1 MPLQSAMNGGVSS
14 NQNIGPTERTAGCG
28 GCSLQNQPQGSA
40 IDPCRAEVALCSET
54 KLRRLFASFSPAG
67 GAARPLRQPR
77 SIDRQRALSPADSV
91 ATRCIYGQVV
101 TTIRNGGLY
110 EGRGTEEH
118 GRGRCQRKVLT
129 TIRDRD
135 PPGRRIEFP
144 QRCQCAASFIV
155 PDPLIFGG
163 GPSTYS
169 QPGPIEWLAV

>member
-1 MPLQSAMNGGVSS
+1 MPLQPAMNAGVSS
-14 NQNIGPTERTAGCG
+14 NQNIGPTERTSG
-28 GCSLQNQPQGSA
+28 GGGYSLQNQPQGSA
-40 IDPCRAEVALCSET
+40 VAPCRAEVALCLS
-54 KLRRLFASFSPAG
+54 KLRRSFASFSPAG

-77 SIDRQRALSPADSV
+77 SPGRQRALSPADSV
-91 ATRCIYGQVV
+91 ATRCIYGPVV

-144 QRCQCAASFIV
+144 QRCQLRCK
-155 PDPLIFGG
+155 LYR
-163 GPSTYS
+163 T
-169 QPGPIEWLAV
+169 

>member
-1 MPLQSAMNGGVSS
+1 MPLQSAVNGGVSS
-14 NQNIGPTERTAGCG
+14 IQNDWLDRAHCRG
-28 GCSLQNQPQGSA
+28 GGYSLQNQPQGSA
-40 IDPCRAEVALCSET
+40 IVPCRAEVALCLET
-54 KLRRLFASFSPAG
+54 KLRRSSASFSPAG

-77 SIDRQRALSPADSV
+77 SLGRQRAFSHADSV

-144 QRCQCAASFIV
+144 QRCQ
-155 PDPLIFGG
+155 LRRKLYR
-163 GPSTYS
+163 T
-169 QPGPIEWLAV
+169 

>member
-1 MPLQSAMNGGVSS
+1 M
-14 NQNIGPTERTAGCG
+14 
-28 GCSLQNQPQGSA
+28 QNQPQGSA
-40 IDPCRAEVALCSET
+40 IVPCRAEVALCLET

-101 TTIRNGGLY
+101 TTMRNGGLY

>member
-1 MPLQSAMNGGVSS
+1 MPLQSAVNGGVSS
-14 NQNIGPTERTAGCG
+14 IQNDWLDRAHLRG
-28 GCSLQNQPQGSA
+28 GGYSLQNQPQGSA

-54 KLRRLFASFSPAG
+54 KLRRLFASFSPAK

-77 SIDRQRALSPADSV
+77 SVDRQTAVSPADSV

-101 TTIRNGGLY
+101 TTMRNGGLY

-144 QRCQCAASFIV
+144 QRCQLRCK
-155 PDPLIFGG
+155 LYR
-163 GPSTYS
+163 T
-169 QPGPIEWLAV
+169 